1 MFRVKFHSI
10 VLDYTMYKKLSTFT
24 PIEKDTEARV
34 SPPPIKP
41 MFNRSVSSQSLKR
54 PLEGDE
60 NFTNTNFKKQ
70 KTF

>member
-1 MFRVKFHSI
+1 
-10 VLDYTMYKKLSTFT
+10 MYKKIFTFT

-41 MFNRSVSSQSLKR
+41 SFNRSVSLQSLKR
-54 PLEGDE
+54 PLEGEE
-60 NFTNTNFKKQ
+60 NNTINSNCKKQ

>member
-1 MFRVKFHSI
+1 MF
-10 VLDYTMYKKLSTFT
+10 KKLFTFA

-41 MFNRSVSSQSLKR
+41 NFNRSVSLQSLKR

-60 NFTNTNFKKQ
+60 NISHENTNYKKQ

>member
-1 MFRVKFHSI
+1 
-10 VLDYTMYKKLSTFT
+10 MYKPLFTFT
-24 PIEKDTEARV
+24 PIEKDLGDSV

-41 MFNRSVSSQSLKR
+41 SFNRSVSSQSLKR

-60 NFTNTNFKKQ
+60 NNNYTNYKKQ

>member
-1 MFRVKFHSI
+1 MF
-10 VLDYTMYKKLSTFT
+10 KKMFTFA

-41 MFNRSVSSQSLKR
+41 NFNRSVSSHSLKR
-54 PLEGDE
+54 SLEGDE
-60 NFTNTNFKKQ
+60 NISNENTNYKKQ